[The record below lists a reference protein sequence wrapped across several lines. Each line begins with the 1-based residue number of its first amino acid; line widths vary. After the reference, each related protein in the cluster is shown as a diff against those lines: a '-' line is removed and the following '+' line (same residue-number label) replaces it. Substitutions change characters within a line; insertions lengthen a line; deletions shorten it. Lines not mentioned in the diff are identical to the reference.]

1 MNIDEVQRR
10 LWEQSQRPQATQGV
24 RNTALSDQ
32 PVRWPDSEPDGPD
45 AQSHVDC
52 GSL

>member
-10 LWEQSQRPQATQGV
+10 LWEQSQAHRQTQGI

-32 PVRWPDSEPDGPD
+32 PVRWPDS
-45 AQSHVDC
+45 AT
-52 GSL
+52 